1 MAILPSPD
9 FTPSPSRSSL
19 LPGPRWGPLA
29 EPSEDPERQQLG
41 GGGVEP
47 QEPRAE
53 RVYRA
58 KGWAVRSAPK
68 AGGKEG
74 RRTQVF
80 PRSLQGRQVGQ
91 KIKGE
96 SPASMV
102 RRLDALKTPPT
113 KIQPDLG

>member
-1 MAILPSPD
+1 M
-9 FTPSPSRSSL
+9 
-19 LPGPRWGPLA
+19 
-29 EPSEDPERQQLG
+29 
-41 GGGVEP
+41 EP

-53 RVYRA
+53 CIFRE
-58 KGWAVRSAPK
+58 KGEWWAVWSAPK

-74 RRTQVF
+74 RRMQVF
-80 PRSLQGRQVGQ
+80 AGSLQGRQVGQ

-102 RRLDALKTPPT
+102 HRLDALKTPPT